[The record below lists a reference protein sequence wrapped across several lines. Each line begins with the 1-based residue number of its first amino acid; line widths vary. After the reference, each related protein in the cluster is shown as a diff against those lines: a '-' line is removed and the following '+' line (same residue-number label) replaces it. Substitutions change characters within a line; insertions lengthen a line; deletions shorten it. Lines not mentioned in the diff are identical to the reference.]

1 MRIKTKL
8 TLSLGL
14 LLGLVIC
21 QSLVGSKYIY
31 TLKAETENILR
42 ANYKS
47 LEYAKDMLSALD
59 QPQGSQ
65 AIQLFE
71 SSLIKQEHNI
81 TEVGE
86 NELTKQLRSEFER
99 YKKSHYDSQLKS
111 SLSNGLLGIITLN
124 MHAIEHKSEI
134 AKTTANQAYL
144 WISITA
150 TLCFLIAFTLFF
162 TLPSDIANP
171 IKQLTESIKQI
182 ADKNYSKRVFID
194 SKNEFGV
201 LAHSFNVMA
210 KKLEEY
216 NNTNMSQL
224 LLEKKRIET
233 LINNMSD
240 PVIGLD
246 EHQKVIFVNQEALK
260 VLNLDESQCLNRF
273 THEMALTNDLIKL
286 LVRNIANDEPLNDA
300 KAAPIKIFANNKESY
315 FEKQVLKICILPTG
329 EEKDSMVGYV
339 IILRN
344 VTDYKEIDFAKT
356 NFIATVSHELK
367 TPIASIKLS
376 LQLLENNRVGKLN
389 DDQTQLVGSI
399 KDDANR
405 LLKIIGELLNLTQIE
420 SGNIQLAKMPVDP
433 NDLVNYAINAI
444 KPQADY
450 KQIRFEVDCPPTIS
464 KINADNEKTAW
475 VLTNLL
481 SNAVRYSHENTTV
494 LLTVKEDNDQV
505 LISVTD
511 SGVGIA
517 PEYKDKIFN
526 RYFRVPGTQKEG
538 NGLGL
543 SISKEFIEVQG
554 GEISVESEM
563 GRGSIFTIKMGMA

>member
-1 MRIKTKL
+1 
-8 TLSLGL
+8 
-14 LLGLVIC
+14 
-21 QSLVGSKYIY
+21 
-31 TLKAETENILR
+31 
-42 ANYKS
+42 
-47 LEYAKDMLSALD
+47 
-59 QPQGSQ
+59 
-65 AIQLFE
+65 
-71 SSLIKQEHNI
+71 
-81 TEVGE
+81 
-86 NELTKQLRSEFER
+86 
-99 YKKSHYDSQLKS
+99 
-111 SLSNGLLGIITLN
+111 
-124 MHAIEHKSEI
+124 
-134 AKTTANQAYL
+134 
-144 WISITA
+144 
-150 TLCFLIAFTLFF
+150 
-162 TLPSDIANP
+162 
-171 IKQLTESIKQI
+171 
-182 ADKNYSKRVFID
+182 
-194 SKNEFGV
+194 
-201 LAHSFNVMA
+201 
-210 KKLEEY
+210 
-216 NNTNMSQL
+216 
-224 LLEKKRIET
+224 
-233 LINNMSD
+233 MSD

-286 LVRNIANDEPLNDA
+286 LVSNIANDEPLNDA

-376 LQLLENNRVGKLN
+376 LQLLENNRVGNLN

-481 SNAVRYSHENTTV
+481 SNAVRYSHENSTV
-494 LLTVKEDNDQV
+494 LLTLKEDNDQV